1 MEHLDLPSQSIPFEL
16 LNGVGAG
23 ANRQICDQLPLDFLS
38 ILRRQAFFGMD
49 HRQGQR
55 GIAIL
60 LSDRRQDAKFA
71 ISDLEDGFIGIALVV
86 SDIDAMQSF
95 DGNLVHFVGDRVISI
110 PGQTVN
116 ASPNHEMR
124 SSFPGRA
131 EQLID
136 VALAITELGA
146 SSRIAQQLYG
156 LTDIVQPPNALLL
169 LDGNARRIDLL
180 LKRGSPLEFLP
191 GSEFDGRQ
199 SKRQPFG
206 RHRQAQVVRMPKT
219 VCDLRWPALSRPL
232 FTLLVIPIASGFSL

>member
-23 ANRQICDQLPLDFLS
+23 LTSRFVISFHSIFFLFFGVMP
-38 ILRRQAFFGMD
+38 FFGMD

-55 GIAIL
+55 GIALL
-60 LSDRRQDAKFA
+60 LSDRRQNATLA
-71 ISDLEDGFIGIALVV
+71 ISDLEDGFIGIAVVV
-86 SDIDAMQSF
+86 SDVDAMQSF
-95 DGNLVHFVGDRVISI
+95 DGNLVNFVGDRVISI

-136 VALAITELGA
+136 VALAITDMDA
-146 SSRIAQQLYG
+146 SSRIAQQLCG
-156 LTDIVQPPNALLL
+156 LTDIVRPPNALL

-180 LKRGSPLEFLP
+180 LKRAAVPLNF
-191 GSEFDGRQ
+191 FRVQ
-199 SKRQPFG
+199 N
-206 RHRQAQVVRMPKT
+206 
-219 VCDLRWPALSRPL
+219 
-232 FTLLVIPIASGFSL
+232 

>member
-1 MEHLDLPSQSIPFEL
+1 
-16 LNGVGAG
+16 
-23 ANRQICDQLPLDFLS
+23 
-38 ILRRQAFFGMD
+38 MD

-55 GIAIL
+55 GIAL
-60 LSDRRQDAKFA
+60 LFSDRRQDANLA
-71 ISDLEDGFIGIALVV
+71 ISDLEDGFIGITVAV
-86 SDIDAMQSF
+86 SDVDAMQPF

-136 VALAITELGA
+136 VALAITDMDA
-146 SSRIAQQLYG
+146 SSRIAQQLCG

-191 GSEFDGRQ
+191 GPEFDRCH
-199 SKRQPFG
+199 SN
-206 RHRQAQVVRMPKT
+206 
-219 VCDLRWPALSRPL
+219 
-232 FTLLVIPIASGFSL
+232 